1 MKQFALPPKRRRVL
15 LVCLAGLL
23 LAVCA
28 YCFIGEE
35 PRPLTPEEQLLVGE
49 WSDGN
54 SGITRGFHADR
65 TISTSNR
72 QYVGRWHIEDGKL
85 KVVAWELFELP
96 RSLSL
101 SSIRLSWNSLQ
112 RHFEEEKY
120 SWQIDFLD
128 DGRTMTLNHPVD
140 EQHPDGK
147 WLWTKQMD
155 R

>member
-1 MKQFALPPKRRRVL
+1 MRRFTLPMKRRRVL

-23 LAVCA
+23 LGVCA
-28 YCFIGEE
+28 YCFTSDE
-35 PRPLTPEEQLLVGE
+35 PLTAEEQLLVGE
-49 WSDGN
+49 WSDGT
-54 SGITRGFHADR
+54 SEITRGFHADR
-65 TISTSNR
+65 TISTSDN
-72 QYVGRWHIEDGKL
+72 QYVGRWRIEDGKL
-85 KVVAWELFELP
+85 KVVAWELIELP

-101 SSIRLSWNSLQ
+101 SSIQLSWNSMQ
-112 RHFEEEKY
+112 RHFEEEQY